1 MAVKTLIEAVTEA
14 LREEMERDANVIV
27 LGEDVGVHG
36 GVFRATEGLQ
46 KQFGSE
52 RVIDTPLAE
61 LGIAGV
67 AIGAAMNGLR
77 PVAEIQFADYIH
89 PAFDQIVNEAAKI
102 RYRSNGAFGCPIVVR
117 APFGAGVHGGLYHS
131 QSVEAL
137 FYHVPGLKVVIP
149 STPYDCKG
157 LLKASIRDPDPVI
170 FFEHKK
176 SYRRIKGEVPEE
188 DYTVPLSVADVK
200 REGSDVSIITYGVG
214 VHLALEAAQTIAGEG
229 VSAEVLDLRTIVPM
243 DKEAIAR
250 SVAKTNKVLIVHED
264 NKTGGVGAEIAAT
277 IAEDHFEEL
286 DGPILRVAAADTH
299 IPYAPTLEE
308 AVIPNVDDV
317 LTALRRLAA
326 Y

>member
-1 MAVKTLIEAVTEA
+1 MAVKTLIEAVTDA
-14 LREEMERDANVIV
+14 LREEMEPDPSVIV

-36 GVFRATEGLQ
+36 GVFRATDGLQ
-46 KQFGSE
+46 KQFGAD

-176 SYRRIKGEVPEE
+176 SYRRVKGEVPDEE
-188 DYTVPLSVADVK
+188 YTVPLSVADVK
-200 REGSDVSIITYGVG
+200 REGNDITIVTYGVG
-214 VHLALEAAQTIAGEG
+214 VHLALEAAEKIGPEG
-229 VSAEVLDLRTIVPM
+229 VSVEVLDLRTIVPM

-317 LTALRRLAA
+317 LAALRRLAA

>member
-1 MAVKTLIEAVTEA
+1 LAVKTLIEAVTDA
-14 LREEMERDANVIV
+14 LREEMERDPSVIV

-36 GVFRATEGLQ
+36 GVFRATDGLQ
-46 KQFGSE
+46 KQFGAE

-137 FYHVPGLKVVIP
+137 FYHVPGLKIVIP

-157 LLKASIRDPDPVI
+157 LLKSSIRDPDPVI

-176 SYRRIKGEVPEE
+176 SYRRVKGEVPDD

-200 REGSDVSIITYGVG
+200 REGSDISVITYGVG
-214 VHLALEAAQTIAGEG
+214 VHLALEAAEKIEEDGLS
-229 VSAEVLDLRTIVPM
+229 VEVVDLRTIVPM
-243 DKEAIAR
+243 DKETIAR

-277 IAEDHFEEL
+277 IAEDHFEQL
-286 DGPILRVAAADTH
+286 DGPIMRVAAADTH

-317 LTALRRLAA
+317 LAALRRLAA